1 MHVYLVER
9 YVPSMTASEVSSAAS
24 RLAEAGADDVRHLCT
39 MLIPGEDTCLSL
51 FEAHDASA
59 VEAVNAEARFPL
71 DRIVEAS
78 MMGPIVGS
86 SSIL

>member
-9 YVPSMTASEVSSAAS
+9 YVPSMTATEVESAAS
-24 RLAEAGADDVRHLCT
+24 RLAAADPGEVRHLCT

-51 FEAHDASA
+51 FEAADASA
-59 VEAVNAEARFPL
+59 VEAANAKARFPL

-78 MMGPIVGS
+78 MLGS
-86 SSIL
+86 LWGGSAVS